1 MAVCAVE
8 MRESAGDTASA
19 WGCQGD
25 VLLGFEKGS
34 RVGAERCYFA
44 PMRTRRFGRLG
55 FVASELSL
63 GTWGL
68 SGEAYGAVYETE
80 LERIVELAQELGV
93 TLFETADVYGGGA
106 MEKLLGDTLD
116 LRTTQ
121 VVTKLGTVRE
131 APARKCFDAAYLKD
145 ALARSHDRL
154 KRETIDVVLLHNPGA
169 QVLREGDAIPFLRE
183 EQHAG
188 RIVGWGVSAGSPEV
202 ARAALDQSAD
212 VLELAYNLF
221 TAKALHELADR
232 IAQTDTAVLA
242 RSVLAHGLLVGHWSP
257 NKTFFP
263 HDHRSAR
270 WTPDALKYRISQLQA
285 VRQMVGGEVLTMR
298 GAALRFVLSNQVVSS
313 AVLGVRSQTQLR
325 QLVRE
330 VGEGPGYL
338 PDDVLSALP
347 EWLQK
352 AGVEL

>member
-1 MAVCAVE
+1 
-8 MRESAGDTASA
+8 
-19 WGCQGD
+19 
-25 VLLGFEKGS
+25 
-34 RVGAERCYFA
+34 
-44 PMRTRRFGRLG
+44 MRTRRFGRLG
-55 FVASELSL
+55 LMVSELSL

-68 SGEAYGAVYETE
+68 SGDAYGPVYEQE
-80 LERIVELAQELGV
+80 LERIVELALELGV

-116 LRTTQ
+116 PRTTQ
-121 VVTKLGTVRE
+121 VVTKLGTVRDE
-131 APARKCFDAAYLKD
+131 PARKCFDAAYLKD
-145 ALARSHDRL
+145 ALARSRDRL
-154 KRETIDVVLLHNPGA
+154 KRETIDVVLLHNPG
-169 QVLREGDAIPFLRE
+169 VETLREGDAIPFLRE

-188 RIVGWGVSAGSPEV
+188 RIVGWGVSAGSAEV
-202 ARAALDQSAD
+202 AKAALDQSAD

-221 TAKALHELADR
+221 AAKTLHELTDR

-263 HDHRSAR
+263 HDHRSRR
-270 WTPDALKYRISQLQA
+270 WTPEALKYRISQLQV

-298 GAALRFVLSNQVVSS
+298 AAALRFVLSNQIVSS

-330 VGEGPGYL
+330 LGEREDYL
-338 PDDVLSALP
+338 PDEVLAALP
-347 EWLQK
+347 EWLRQ
-352 AGVEL
+352 ASVEL